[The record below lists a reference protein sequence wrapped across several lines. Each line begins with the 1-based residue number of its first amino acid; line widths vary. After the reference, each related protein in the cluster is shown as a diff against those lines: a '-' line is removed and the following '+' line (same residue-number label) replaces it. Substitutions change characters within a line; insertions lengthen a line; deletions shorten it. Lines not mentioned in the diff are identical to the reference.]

1 MHDHHHNARRPIT
14 TTSSSSFSRQNP
26 CGARAYFYPEHKNM
40 THGKD
45 SPAMGFLRGIH
56 GPFLENMMRRAG
68 LQTALKQAI
77 FPLWLEREKEAW
89 EEW

>member
-1 MHDHHHNARRPIT
+1 
-14 TTSSSSFSRQNP
+14 
-26 CGARAYFYPEHKNM
+26 M